1 MYKILFTS
9 FTGLRKF
16 LNILGNL
23 QVAILLLLT
32 LALLS
37 SIGSIIEQDK
47 PISFYEIN
55 YPIMKPV
62 FGFLNSDL
70 ILFLGLN
77 RVYSTS
83 WFVCIVILF
92 GLSLLSCTFSRQIPS
107 LKLAKL
113 WKFFK
118 SESKTAKFTIGFN
131 LKDSSLNRLSYLL
144 RKDNYN
150 IIQQGEYLYAYKGL
164 VGKIGPILVHISIIF
179 ILFGAIYGALSGF
192 MIQEI
197 VPKKELFHLQNVI
210 SSGPL
215 SYVEPSFQ
223 GYIDDF
229 KIAYSDEG
237 LVDQFYSDVSILDV
251 DLKPKFRKT
260 IFVNEPLKYNNL
272 TIYQTD
278 WNIAGVECLI
288 NEKIKLKLPLK
299 DIQLQSKSRFWI
311 ASVPLNNK
319 ILLVIQDLTGNYL
332 LYNSDKKLIG
342 KGQIGHSFQVDGQ
355 NFRILKLIPSTGLQ
369 IKADPGIPIVYVGFL
384 FLVISVIFSYTSYSQ
399 IWALKSNNDLYIYG
413 LTNRGVYFFEKGM
426 TNIINKSRE

>member
-1 MYKILFTS
+1 MYKIIFAS

-47 PISFYEIN
+47 PISFYETN
-55 YPIMKPV
+55 YPIMKPM

-77 RVYSTS
+77 RVYSTN

-107 LKLAKL
+107 LRLAKL

-118 SESKTAKFTIGFN
+118 SESKTTKFTIDFN
-131 LKDSSLNRLSYLL
+131 LKNSSLNKFSYLL

-150 IIQQGEYLYAYKGL
+150 IIQQGGYLYAYKGL

-179 ILFGAIYGALSGF
+179 ILFGSVYGALSGF

-237 LVDQFYSDVSILDV
+237 LVDQFYSDVSVLDSN
-251 DLKPKFRKT
+251 LKPKFRKT

-288 NEKIKLKLPLK
+288 NEKTKVKLPLK
-299 DIQLQSKSRFWI
+299 AIQLQSKNRFWI
-311 ASVPLNNK
+311 ASLPLNKK

-332 LYNSDKKLIG
+332 LYNSDKKVIG
-342 KGQIGHSFQVDGQ
+342 KGEIGHSFQIEGK

-369 IKADPGIPIVYVGFL
+369 IKADPGIPIVYAGFL
-384 FLVISVIFSYTSYSQ
+384 FLVVSVMFSYTSYSQ
-399 IWALKSNNDLYIYG
+399 IWALKSDDDLYIYG
-413 LTNRGVYFFEKGM
+413 LTNRGVYFFERGM
-426 TNIINKSRE
+426 TSLINKSRE